1 MEMKEIRLGNLQLQ
15 IMNVL
20 WEHGPGTVAE
30 VQERLENGSELA
42 YTTVATMLRKMEAR
56 GLVKH
61 KSEGR
66 RFIYRPA
73 VEQQAVSRTMADD
86 LIDRVFGGSLADA
99 VSHLLD
105 TRDVSREELRELE
118 RLIQQR
124 KQQR

>member
-1 MEMKEIRLGNLQLQ
+1 MKQVRLGELQLK

-20 WEHGPGTVAE
+20 WDQGPATVAE

-42 YTTVATMLRKMEAR
+42 YTTIATMLRKMEVR

-66 RFIYRPA
+66 KFIYRA
-73 VEQQAVSRTMADD
+73 GVEQEAVSRTMADD

-99 VSHLLD
+99 VSHLLE
-105 TRDVSREELRELE
+105 TRDVSREELRQLE